1 MKTKDTILLIHGF
14 GNNFRV
20 WDQYIDFF
28 QKNGFDVVAPNLR
41 FHAPDESILGLENVS
56 LVDYVDDLGAV
67 IKTMKAEPIIMG
79 YSMGGLITLK
89 LLERGFGKMGICLAP
104 AAPRGINA
112 LSISVLRLFFR
123 NLLVWRFW
131 KKVHAP
137 RFSAAYFG
145 ALGHLPR
152 PDAQAIFDR
161 ISSHESGRVGAEI
174 GFPVFDPYRVSEVDE
189 KKIKCPVLVIGSYKD
204 KVTPVRIARS
214 VAKKLLRVSDYK
226 EYSTFGHWLMTGKE
240 FSIVSDH
247 CLLWIQDKLAKN

>member
-123 NLLVWRFW
+123 NLLVWRF
-131 KKVHAP
+131 
-137 RFSAAYFG
+137 
-145 ALGHLPR
+145 
-152 PDAQAIFDR
+152 
-161 ISSHESGRVGAEI
+161 
-174 GFPVFDPYRVSEVDE
+174 
-189 KKIKCPVLVIGSYKD
+189 
-204 KVTPVRIARS
+204 
-214 VAKKLLRVSDYK
+214 
-226 EYSTFGHWLMTGKE
+226 
-240 FSIVSDH
+240 
-247 CLLWIQDKLAKN
+247 